1 MGGKSALFTSTSL
14 HGLEVGSI
22 EGSSGGGGV
31 FSWDSGGRMGDVPLD
46 CFGNDL
52 ALLLLEDPRSRRGS
66 SVGEGGGI
74 AALRS
79 ISGGSSLICSLSC
92 LPVFFLG
99 CRGFF
104 FCALE
109 GWTMISRGG
118 VKRSVGGSYGGIGV
132 IDRLFLAVRTCR
144 AYESSGGM

>member
-1 MGGKSALFTSTSL
+1 
-14 HGLEVGSI
+14 
-22 EGSSGGGGV
+22 
-31 FSWDSGGRMGDVPLD
+31 MGDVPLD

-52 ALLLLEDPRSRRGS
+52 ALLLLEGPRSKRGS

-92 LPVFFLG
+92 FPVFLG

-104 FCALE
+104 CCVLE

-132 IDRLFLAVRTCR
+132 TDRRFLAVRTCR
-144 AYESSGGM
+144 VYEGPSGM

>member
-1 MGGKSALFTSTSL
+1 MGWKSMLFTSTSL
-14 HGLEVGSI
+14 HGLEVGSV

-31 FSWDSGGRMGDVPLD
+31 FSWGSGRRIGDVPLD
-46 CFGNDL
+46 CFGSDL
-52 ALLLLEDPRSRRGS
+52 ALLLLEGPRSKRGS

-79 ISGGSSLICSLSC
+79 ISGGSSLICSLDC
-92 LPVFFLG
+92 FPVFFLG

-109 GWTMISRGG
+109 GWTTISRGG
-118 VKRSVGGSYGGIGV
+118 VK
-132 IDRLFLAVRTCR
+132 
-144 AYESSGGM
+144 

>member
-1 MGGKSALFTSTSL
+1 MKGTSILFTSTSL
-14 HGLEVGSI
+14 HGLEVGSV

-31 FSWDSGGRMGDVPLD
+31 FSWGSGECIGEVPLD

-52 ALLLLEDPRSRRGS
+52 ALLLLEGPRSKRGS

-74 AALRS
+74 GTFGS

-92 LPVFFLG
+92 FPVFFLD
-99 CRGFF
+99 CRSFF

-109 GWTMISRGG
+109 G
-118 VKRSVGGSYGGIGV
+118 
-132 IDRLFLAVRTCR
+132 
-144 AYESSGGM
+144 